1 MRRRLWMG
9 IMPGPEVTRIL
20 LTDGPSQTLLKA
32 RLPHSPQHPRA
43 VQSLCEALALWCG
56 KPVHAAIAADGPDA
70 FCVTTPWLE
79 TFDVITRPNPL
90 VRIEFVSRA
99 RPPRERDGLD
109 GLGDFRDLRQ
119 LVIEE
124 VAT

>member
-1 MRRRLWMG
+1 MG
-9 IMPGPEVTRIL
+9 IMPGPEVTRVL
-20 LTDGPSQTLLKA
+20 LVDGPTQTLLKA
-32 RLPHSPQHPRA
+32 RLPHSPRHPRA

-56 KPVHAAIAADGPDA
+56 KPVHAAIAAVGPET
-70 FCVTTPWLE
+70 FCATTPWLD
-79 TFDVITRPNPL
+79 TFELITQPNPL
-90 VRIEFVSRA
+90 VQIEFVSHA

-124 VAT
+124 VAR